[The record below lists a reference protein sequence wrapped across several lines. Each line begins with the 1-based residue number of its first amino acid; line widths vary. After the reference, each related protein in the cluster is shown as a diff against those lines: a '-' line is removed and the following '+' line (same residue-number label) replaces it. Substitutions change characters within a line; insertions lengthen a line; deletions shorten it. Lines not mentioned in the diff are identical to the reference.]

1 MHGFE
6 LKAIYSP
13 ALFHIYHG
21 NGGGGFLDGINRKT
35 NDPYRTIMGQE
46 KTQNSDTWGFGPI
59 EMEYELL

>member
-21 NGGGGFLDGINRKT
+21 KGGGGFLDGINRKT
-35 NDPYRTIMGQE
+35 NDPYRAIMGQ
-46 KTQNSDTWGFGPI
+46 
-59 EMEYELL
+59 